1 MELMKKENTV
11 ENKADMPNW
20 NRFVKEVLSSRNKGS
35 ESKEHENI
43 VQRGQDEVSSKAGAG
58 TDQKDTV

>member
-1 MELMKKENTV
+1 M

-35 ESKEHENI
+35 ESKGHENI

-58 TDQKDTV
+58 TDRKNTV